1 MGLYNPAVGVC
12 NFPGQPAGEAGDVCF
27 ISQSGTHMVNMA
39 FQGPMRGI
47 KINKGASI
55 VQLAIAL
62 NPADYLEMMAE
73 DAGTRVIGMYVEGI
87 RDGWLG
93 EPAGLEADWFALASL
108 RTPAP
113 KRWMDAYL
121 CAFARSV
128 GADLVTFDRGYLQFE
143 GDALK
148 ITLLA

>member
-1 MGLYNPAVGVC
+1 MAN
-12 NFPGQPAGEAGDVCF
+12 
-27 ISQSGTHMVNMA
+27 SQ
-39 FQGPMRGI
+39 
-47 KINKGASI
+47 
-55 VQLAIAL
+55 AIAPYRL
-62 NPADYLEMMAE
+62 LRRDP
-73 DAGTRVIGMYVEGI
+73 RV
-87 RDGWLG
+87 GWLG
-93 EPAGLEADWFALASL
+93 EPEGLEADWFALASL

-113 KRWMDAYL
+113 KRWMEAYL